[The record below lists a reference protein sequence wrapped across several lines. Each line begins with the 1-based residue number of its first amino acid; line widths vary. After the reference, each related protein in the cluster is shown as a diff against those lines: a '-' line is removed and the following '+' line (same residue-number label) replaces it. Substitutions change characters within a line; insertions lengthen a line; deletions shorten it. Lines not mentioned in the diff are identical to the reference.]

1 MTIIK
6 RFHFTIDIPMMFG
19 LSMAVNKG
27 GYYDVDTIHEKGKK
41 IRDFVMTS
49 YFCYQEYVS
58 SSEVLPSDLE
68 VVYVGQAFGRKENRT
83 IDYRISNHEKVQEIA
98 LDILDSGS
106 NE

>member
-1 MTIIK
+1 
-6 RFHFTIDIPMMFG
+6 
-19 LSMAVNKG
+19 
-27 GYYDVDTIHEKGKK
+27 
-41 IRDFVMTS
+41 
-49 YFCYQEYVS
+49 
-58 SSEVLPSDLE
+58 LE